1 VSNSGPLIHLGR
13 TTCLELLFV
22 LFDNILIPR
31 KVYEEVVE
39 RGMEQGAP
47 VALCVKELVDQGKIA
62 VQQPKSSFKI
72 DHSVTGIHS
81 GELDAIALALELLD
95 PVVLLDDHGSRNIA
109 RTLGLTIKS
118 SLGIIHDSV
127 KLGAISV
134 DNGVTL
140 VRKLARAMYL
150 TSEVFDYVLS
160 RIRMLE

>member
-1 VSNSGPLIHLGR
+1 MSLKRTAVSNSGPLIHLGR

-72 DHSVTGIHS
+72 DHSARI
-81 GELDAIALALELLD
+81 AIRRDQRIPIPNSAIPLGHIQKRLAEAGQED
-95 PVVLLDDHGSRNIA
+95 GCTD
-109 RTLGLTIKS
+109 
-118 SLGIIHDSV
+118 
-127 KLGAISV
+127 
-134 DNGVTL
+134 
-140 VRKLARAMYL
+140 
-150 TSEVFDYVLS
+150 
-160 RIRMLE
+160 